1 MPDTGKAGPRSD
13 KLPAFFYRLPPH
25 AQRCYLE
32 SDSITRYEFVPDAS
46 TAKSV
51 AGLTRTLAK
60 GNPTDTERAARAVAS
75 EMCRL
80 ARVPGL
86 AVDVREVR
94 PKNTQG
100 ELHGLFYPSDPRKRT
115 LPRIVLWMR
124 TAERREVVKPRTFV
138 RTLMHELV
146 HYFDYSVLKLDDSFH
161 THGFFARESF
171 LVRSTIAPQE
181 TPETEGP
188 ALLRAWLDRHT
199 RDTDR

>member
-1 MPDTGKAGPRSD
+1 MPSTRKARPVSD

-46 TAKSV
+46 AARSV
-51 AGLTRTLAK
+51 ASLTRGLAK
-60 GNPTDTERAARAVAS
+60 GSPTDTEQAARKVAS

-80 ARVPGL
+80 ASVPGL

-94 PKNTQG
+94 PKNTRE
-100 ELHGLFYPSDPRKRT
+100 ELHGLFYPADPRRGT
-115 LPRIVLWMR
+115 RPRIVLWMR
-124 TAERREVVKPRTFV
+124 TAARREVVKPRTFV

-181 TPETEGP
+181 PPETEGP
-188 ALLRAWLDRHT
+188 ALLRAWLDRHS

>member
-1 MPDTGKAGPRSD
+1 MPTSRKAGPPSD

-25 AQRCYLE
+25 AQRCYLK
-32 SDSITRYEFVPDAS
+32 SDSITRYEFVPDAPAS
-46 TAKSV
+46 NSIA
-51 AGLTRTLAK
+51 ALTRALAK
-60 GNPTDTERAARAVAS
+60 GNPADTEQAARAAAS

-80 ARVPGL
+80 AGVPGL

-94 PKNTQG
+94 PKNTRG
-100 ELHGLFYPSDPRKRT
+100 ELHGLFYPSDPRNRT

-146 HYFDYSVLKLDDSFH
+146 HYFDYSVLKLEDSFH

-171 LVRSTIAPQE
+171 LVRSTITRPESA
-181 TPETEGP
+181 ETEGP
-188 ALLRAWLDRHT
+188 ALLRSWLDRHT